1 MMIFIKNM
9 VCNRCILIVRQEL
22 EKLGMETR
30 EIGLGEVSLVKKPTK
45 ALMGILKERLYEL
58 GFELIEDEKRRIIEK
73 VKTIIIQKIQ
83 EGNIEEH
90 FSIGKFIAKHIQ
102 KEDGNQ
108 TDYGN
113 IGRLFSD
120 VESIT
125 IEQYFILQKIEKVK
139 EWLAYDELTLSEI
152 AWKLGYSSVAHCSAQ
167 FKKVTGLTATH
178 FKSLGHKR
186 RIPLDKI

>member
-1 MMIFIKNM
+1 MVIFIKNM

-22 EKLGMETR
+22 GKLGMEAT
-30 EIGLGEVSLVKKPTK
+30 EIGLGEVSLVKKPSK
-45 ALMGILKERLYEL
+45 ARIGVLKKRLHEL

-73 VKTIIIQKIQ
+73 VKTTIIEKIR
-83 EGNIEEH
+83 EGNIGEH
-90 FSIGKFIAKHIQ
+90 FSIGKFIAKSFQ
-102 KEDGNQ
+102 KDDGS
-108 TDYGN
+108 
-113 IGRLFSD
+113 IGRLFSG

-167 FKKVTGLTATH
+167 FKKVTGLTPTH

-186 RIPLDKI
+186 RIPLDRI